1 MQLYA
6 SDDGHGGARNMLSD
20 TQTSSN
26 KTCETVASGW
36 LIDLN

>member
-6 SDDGHGGARNMLSD
+6 SDDGRGGARNMLSE

-26 KTCETVASGW
+26 KPDKLLHLVV
-36 LIDLN
+36 